1 MVKNMEK
8 LKDLLAEGADI
19 LEKRRELIA
28 RDSGLIMEWDFLK
41 KRDAALQK
49 KLVKY
54 YGSKG

>member
-1 MVKNMEK
+1 MEK
-8 LKDLLAEGADI
+8 LKDLLAEGAEI

-28 RDSGLIMEWDFLK
+28 RETRLIMEWDSLK

-54 YGSKG
+54 YGGE